1 MKGTDNILN
10 QLNGL
15 KDALE
20 KVAEMTNPLADNMQK
35 LIDQAEG
42 DDKETIIKFVNES
55 NGLVQDSK
63 MDFGTKLM
71 KLNELKAKYGVSSNN
86 K

>member
-20 KVAEMTNPLADNMQK
+20 KVAEMTNPLAENMQN
-35 LIDQAEG
+35 LVDQAEG
-42 DDKETIIKFVNES
+42 EDKETIIKFVNES
-55 NGLVQDSK
+55 NELVQDSK

-71 KLNELKAKYGVSSNN
+71 KLNELKVKYGVSSNN